1 MAACLTADWLI
12 VWRIRI
18 GSWGGGSED
27 NLPLN
32 SLATV
37 IRPSGLAGT
46 HLHIHGNKGIF
57 SATKFLLVANRECA
71 VAVRVKLLSNDG
83 MSNFP
88 YFSGLYCHIL

>member
-18 GSWGGGSED
+18 GSWGGGSKD

-37 IRPSGLAGT
+37 IRPSGVART
-46 HLHIHGNKGIF
+46 HLHIHSPMEQPQVEIKA
-57 SATKFLLVANRECA
+57 SLLIPSSC
-71 VAVRVKLLSNDG
+71 L
-83 MSNFP
+83 
-88 YFSGLYCHIL
+88 